1 MREKFGREW
10 ERKKNEHY
18 VDTLSTNKLSIENLN
33 GKKKD
38 VSPTSSKVHIIPKEN
53 VALQMKRPTKDNGK
67 ISIISRCVFWL

>member
-1 MREKFGREW
+1 MRK
-10 ERKKNEHY
+10 KKNEHY

-53 VALQMKRPTKDNGK
+53 VDILPLWMKRPTKDNGK
-67 ISIISRCVFWL
+67 VFIISRCVFWL